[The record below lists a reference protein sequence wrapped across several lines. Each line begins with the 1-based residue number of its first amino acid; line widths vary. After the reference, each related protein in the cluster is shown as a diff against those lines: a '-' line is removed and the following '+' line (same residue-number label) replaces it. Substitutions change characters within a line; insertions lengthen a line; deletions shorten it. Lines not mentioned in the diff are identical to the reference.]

1 MTGTL
6 VFTHIPK
13 TAGTSL
19 RKSAIAPHVADADV
33 YWAMGLRKLLR
44 DRGNEAPVVLGHVPY
59 GVHRVLKRPPY
70 HYVTVL
76 RDPVDRAVSFYNY
89 VRMCEHGNPGHPG
102 DYRWHPALPD
112 AKRFPIDEFY
122 QLETYRNAQAKFTAG
137 FEWRGL
143 RDRMPA
149 GLRRVVASE
158 GRLLRTAQR
167 NLLHRYWYFGLLDRI
182 GEAEE
187 TIARALGGEPA
198 RTRDRSRQT
207 TGRADLVQPTPEQ
220 RERIRQSN
228 AVDVALYEFAL
239 AHYDAQA
246 PRALH
251 AS

>member
-19 RKSAIAPHVADADV
+19 KKSAIFPNVERGDV
-33 YWAMGLRKLLR
+33 YWSLGIRKLLR
-44 DRGNEAPVVLGHVPY
+44 DRGNGAPVVLGHVPY
-59 GVHRVLKRPPY
+59 GVHRFLKRPPY

-102 DYRWHPALPD
+102 DHRWHPALPD
-112 AKRFPIDEFY
+112 AKRYPIDEFY
-122 QLETYRNAQAKFTAG
+122 QIETYRNAQAKFTAG
-137 FEWRGL
+137 FFWNGF
-143 RDRMPA
+143 RDRMPT
-149 GLRRVVASE
+149 GLRRLAASDD
-158 GRLLRTAQR
+158 RLLRVATH

-182 GEAEE
+182 DEAEE
-187 TIARALGGEPA
+187 TIARALGGQPT

-207 TGRADLVQPTPEQ
+207 SGRSGLVDPTPEQ

-228 AVDVALYEFAL
+228 ALDVAFYDVAV
-239 AHYDAQA
+239 AHYDRQSPAD
-246 PRALH
+246 LH